1 MMNDARILGHWAKVN
16 NEEEAEGRLDDN
28 RRVSKP
34 GIVEDTIQW
43 IVFPVIRCIWYL
55 ANGI

>member
-34 GIVEDTIQW
+34 GIVEDIYW
-43 IVFPVIRCIWYL
+43 IL
-55 ANGI
+55 SSG